1 MAKTDYALGHSD
13 PEIERLQ
20 IQAKCLEG
28 VTRRL
33 VFDSGIRR
41 GMRVLDLGCGVG
53 DVSMLIA
60 ETVGPTGAVV
70 GIDRE
75 QRAIETAR
83 ARAEERGVSSSERRF
98 RTTLS
103 KLA

>member
-41 GMRVLDLGCGVG
+41 GMRGF
-53 DVSMLIA
+53 
-60 ETVGPTGAVV
+60 GPRLWRWRC
-70 GIDRE
+70 ID
-75 QRAIETAR
+75 AHC
-83 ARAEERGVSSSERRF
+83 
-98 RTTLS
+98 
-103 KLA
+103 